1 MAHTHIE
8 TEVKFWV
15 ESLAAI
21 RDRLVDLG
29 AIQVGERVLETNI
42 RLDRPD
48 RSLSA
53 SGQAL
58 RLRRSQPSPS
68 TPSPPST
75 GLSSTGLQPGS
86 GEGTK
91 EKRAFTSL
99 TYKARLAGPGS
110 ETAPVKE
117 LEEIEVQVSDFHRM
131 QAILERLG
139 FEPIFLYEKY
149 RETFRLDEVEIM
161 LDELPYGCFVEIEGE
176 ISAIDRAA
184 AQLGLA
190 AARRVPGTYLSLF
203 EALRQRRNLPFRDLT
218 FANFR
223 ELHITPADLGLS
235 LPPTTGLPSRD
246 EAPPRPYHPPGW
258 EEVNRR

>member
-1 MAHTHIE
+1 MAHTLIE

-15 ESLAAI
+15 ESLGAV
-21 RDRLVDLG
+21 RDRLMNLG

-58 RLRRSQPSPS
+58 RLRRSQPSPPPS
-68 TPSPPST
+68 SPPST
-75 GLSSTGLQPGS
+75 GGSQPGL
-86 GEGTK
+86 GEEAKGV
-91 EKRAFTSL
+91 RAFTSL
-99 TYKARLAGPGS
+99 TYKARLAEPGG
-110 ETAPVKE
+110 EMALVKE
-117 LEEIEVQVSDFHRM
+117 LEEIEVQVSDFHKMR
-131 QAILERLG
+131 AILERLG

-149 RETFRLDEVEIM
+149 RETFHLADAEVT

-190 AARRVPGTYLSLF
+190 AAQRVPGTYLSLF
-203 EALRQRRNLPFRDLT
+203 EVLRQRRNLPFRDLT

-235 LPPTTGLPSRD
+235 LPPVGAQRAVPLQ
-246 EAPPRPYHPPGW
+246 PGW
-258 EEVNRR
+258 EGVNRQ

>member
-1 MAHTHIE
+1 MAHTLIE

-15 ESLAAI
+15 ESLETI
-21 RDRLVDLG
+21 RDRLVALG
-29 AIQVGERVLETNI
+29 ATQVRERVLETNI

-58 RLRRSQPSPS
+58 RLRRSQPSP
-68 TPSPPST
+68 PRT
-75 GLSSTGLQPGS
+75 GGSQPGS

-91 EKRAFTSL
+91 EGRAFTSL
-99 TYKARLAGPGS
+99 TYKARLAEPGG
-110 ETAPVKE
+110 EMALVKE
-117 LEEIEVQVSDFHRM
+117 LEEIEVQVSDFHKMR
-131 QAILERLG
+131 AILERLG

-149 RETFRLDEVEIM
+149 RETFRLDEVEVM
-161 LDELPYGCFVEIEGE
+161 LDELPYGCFVEIEGQV
-176 ISAIDRAA
+176 SAIDRAA

-190 AARRVPGTYLSLF
+190 AAQRVPGTYLSLF

-235 LPPTTGLPSRD
+235 LPPVGAQRAVPLQ
-246 EAPPRPYHPPGW
+246 PGW
-258 EEVNRR
+258 EEVNRQ

>member
-1 MAHTHIE
+1 MTHTHIE

-29 AIQVGERVLETNI
+29 AMQAGERVLETNI

-58 RLRRSQPSPS
+58 RLRRSQPSP
-68 TPSPPST
+68 PRT
-75 GLSSTGLQPGS
+75 GLKPGT

-91 EKRAFTSL
+91 EGRAFTSL
-99 TYKARLAGPGS
+99 TYKARLAGPGG
-110 ETAPVKE
+110 EMAPVKA

-149 RETFRLDEVEIM
+149 RETFRLDEVEVM

-190 AARRVPGTYLSLF
+190 AAQRVSGTYLSLF

-223 ELHITPADLGLS
+223 ELHITPIDLGLS
-235 LPPTTGLPSRD
+235 LPPNTGLPNRG
-246 EAPPRPYHPPGW
+246 EAEPRPYHPPGW
-258 EEVNRR
+258 EEVHRR

>member
-1 MAHTHIE
+1 MAHTLIE

-15 ESLAAI
+15 ESLGAV
-21 RDRLVDLG
+21 RDRLMNLG

-58 RLRRSQPSPS
+58 RLRRSQPSPPTS
-68 TPSPPST
+68 SPP
-75 GLSSTGLQPGS
+75 STGLQPGS

-91 EKRAFTSL
+91 EGRAFTSL
-99 TYKARLAGPGS
+99 TYKARLAGPGG
-110 ETAPVKE
+110 EIAPVKE

-149 RETFRLDEVEIM
+149 RETFRLDEVEVM
-161 LDELPYGCFVEIEGE
+161 LDELPYGCFVEIEGQV
-176 ISAIDRAA
+176 SAIDRAA

-190 AARRVPGTYLSLF
+190 AAQRVPGTYLSLF
-203 EALRQRRNLPFRDLT
+203 ETLRQRRNLPFRDLT

-223 ELHITPADLGLS
+223 ELHITPADLGVS
-235 LPPTTGLPSRD
+235 LFPTLGLPGR
-246 EAPPRPYHPPGW
+246 R
-258 EEVNRR
+258 EVNRQ

>member
-15 ESLAAI
+15 ESLGAI

-58 RLRRSQPSPS
+58 RLRRSQPSP
-68 TPSPPST
+68 PP
-75 GLSSTGLQPGS
+75 STGLQPGS
-86 GEGTK
+86 GEGAK
-91 EKRAFTSL
+91 EGRAFTSL
-99 TYKARLAGPGS
+99 TYKARLAGPGG
-110 ETAPVKE
+110 EMAPVKE
-117 LEEIEVQVSDFHRM
+117 LEEIEVQVSDFHRI

-149 RETFRLDEVEIM
+149 RETFRLGEVEIM

-176 ISAIDRAA
+176 ISAIDHAA

-203 EALRQRRNLPFRDLT
+203 EALRQRRNLPFRELT

-235 LPPTTGLPSRD
+235 LSPTTGLPSRG
-246 EAPPRPYHPPGW
+246 ETPPRPSHPPGRR
-258 EEVNRR
+258 EVNRR

>member
-1 MAHTHIE
+1 MADGHIE

-15 ESLAAI
+15 ESLERI
-21 RDRLVDLG
+21 RDRLVELG
-29 AIQVGERVLETNI
+29 ATRVGERVLETNI

-58 RLRRSQPSPS
+58 RLRR
-68 TPSPPST
+68 TSPPT
-75 GLSSTGLQPGS
+75 PPLAGNPVPGFGPVAEGS
-86 GEGTK
+86 GPCH
-91 EKRAFTSL
+91 L
-99 TYKARLAGPGS
+99 TYKSYPDRPTRTQRA
-110 ETAPVKE
+110 VKE
-117 LEEIEVQVSDFHRM
+117 LVEIEVEVGDFEKM

-149 RETFRLDEVEIM
+149 RETFHLGQAEVM

-176 ISAIDRAA
+176 VSAIDRAA
-184 AQLGLA
+184 EQLGLA
-190 AARRVPGTYLSLF
+190 AAQRVPGTYLSLF

-223 ELHITPADLGLS
+223 ELRITPADLGLS
-235 LPPTTGLPSRD
+235 LLSEQG
-246 EAPPRPYHPPGW
+246 EG
-258 EEVNRR
+258 VNP